1 MTDDSVNIIEESIL
15 TDFGADVLN
24 MLLCEHA
31 YEAHNKTVNANI
43 CWATDNYETVGFRYN
58 DKIQIESI
66 TGANKYLVR
75 PRAAKSKE
83 EQEKRTRDKG
93 EVFTPSWVCNAQN
106 NLIDDAWFGQSGLF
120 NKQDEESHLWIPN
133 NNKIPFSTTKGKTW
147 QDYVCDN
154 RMEMSC
160 GEAPY
165 LVSRY
170 DATTGNIIPISSRIG
185 IFDRKL
191 RVVGENVQNVDE
203 WYLWAFAALKSTY
216 GYEWQGDN
224 LLLAREAVFYTFIDF
239 YKDFVRQRKL
249 NYIEPSQSLLLHVA
263 KIISWNIFQ
272 MDGIKMVL
280 PVSGED
286 ARLKEQSS
294 SLDAVKESGKSD
306 KNHRK
311 NKVRHNGIRQV
322 VADWNKLTW
331 SENEEPVAIVEFHKS
346 NDLKFNAIVGNPP
359 YHQVDGGAGASAIP
373 IYDSFVNSAKQMSN
387 KYISVI
393 MPSRWMTGGRGLEK
407 FRASMLDDTHI
418 SKLYDHY
425 RANDCFSNVEIK
437 GGVCY
442 FLWDK
447 NHNKECDIHTYGA
460 NGYIQHSERFL
471 KEKDE
476 KIFIRDPELIEI
488 KRQVEIMGEKSF
500 ESIVSSMKPYGL
512 RGDFFKDPA
521 KYDLPPIRTSKKEDD
536 ITIIGLDEKL
546 HRTKRYIPQD
556 YPLPK
561 RDLFDKIKLFV
572 PRNYG
577 IGRIGEMPSKIEL
590 AMPFDICTE
599 TFVQIGP
606 FRTVEEAGNCEA
618 YMRTKFFTVLVG
630 IRKQDQGA
638 GKSVYHYA
646 PLQDFSIRW
655 TDEMLYEKYQLTS
668 KQIDYINMILN
679 K

>member
-1 MTDDSVNIIEESIL
+1 MSNECVNIEEDVL
-15 TDFGADVLN
+15 ADFGVEVLN
-24 MLLCEHA
+24 ELLCEHA
-31 YEAHNKTVNANI
+31 FEAHDKASNVHI
-43 CWATDNYETVGFRYN
+43 CWATDNYENAGFRYN

-66 TGANKYLVR
+66 TGANKNLVR
-75 PRAAKSKE
+75 PRAAKSKD

-120 NKQDEESHLWIPN
+120 NVQNEESHLWIPN
-133 NNKIPFSTTKGKTW
+133 TNKIPFPTYDRKTW
-147 QDYVCDN
+147 QDYVCDI

-170 DATTGNIIPISSRIG
+170 DATTGCTIPINSRIG
-185 IFDRKL
+185 LFDRKL
-191 RVVGENVQNVDE
+191 RVVGENVQNTDE

-216 GYEWQGDN
+216 GYEWQGDS
-224 LLLAREAVFYTFIDF
+224 LFLARVAVLYTFIDF
-239 YKDFVRQRKL
+239 YKDFVRQKKL
-249 NYIEPSQSLLLHVA
+249 NYIKPSQLLLLLAA

-272 MDGIKMVL
+272 MDGIRMVL
-280 PVSGED
+280 PVPGEGGKS
-286 ARLKEQSS
+286 KEQSS
-294 SLDAVKESGKSD
+294 LSVVTTEATVSD
-306 KNHRK
+306 KNRKK
-311 NKVRHNGIRQV
+311 NKVHQQNGIGQV
-322 VADWNKLTW
+322 VASWDKQTWN
-331 SENEEPVAIVEFHKS
+331 ENEAPVEIVEF
-346 NDLKFNAIVGNPP
+346 NDWKCNAIVGNPP
-359 YHQVDGGAGASAIP
+359 YQQVDGGAGASAIP
-373 IYDSFVNSAKQMSN
+373 IYNSFVNTAKQISRN
-387 KYISVI
+387 YISII
-393 MPSRWMTGGRGLEK
+393 MPSRWMTGGRGLDK

-418 SKLYDHY
+418 LKLYDHY
-425 RANDCFSNVEIK
+425 SANDCFSNVEIK

-447 NHNKECDIHTYGA
+447 NHNDKCDIYTYGS

-471 KEKDE
+471 KEKGE

-488 KRQVEIMGEKSF
+488 KRQVEMLGEKSF

-512 RGDFFKDPA
+512 RGDFFKNPA
-521 KYDLPPIRTSKKEDD
+521 KYDLPSIRTSKKEGD

-556 YPLPK
+556 YPLPQ

-577 IGRIGEMPSKIEL
+577 TGRMGDLPSKIEL

-606 FRTVEEAGNCEA
+606 FQTVEEARNCEA
-618 YMRTKFFTVLVG
+618 YMRTNFFAVLVG

-655 TDEMLYEKYQLTS
+655 TDEMLYEKYQLTA

-679 K
+679 KW